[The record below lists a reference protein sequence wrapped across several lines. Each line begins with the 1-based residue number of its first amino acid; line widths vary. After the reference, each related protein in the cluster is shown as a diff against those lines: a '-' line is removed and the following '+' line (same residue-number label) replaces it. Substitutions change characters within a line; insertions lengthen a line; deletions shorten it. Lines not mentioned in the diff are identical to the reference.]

1 MGTKQAHRKMVR
13 TSVLG
18 TIESIGTAAI
28 GGLLA
33 A

>member
-1 MGTKQAHRKMVR
+1 MENKQAHRKMVR
-13 TSVLG
+13 ISFLEAIQG
-18 TIESIGTAAI
+18 IGTAAI